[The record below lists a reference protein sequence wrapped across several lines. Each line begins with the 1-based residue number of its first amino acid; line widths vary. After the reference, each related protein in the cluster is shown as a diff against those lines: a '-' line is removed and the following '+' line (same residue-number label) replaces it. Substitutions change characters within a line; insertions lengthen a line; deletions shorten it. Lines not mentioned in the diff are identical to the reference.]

1 MTRTNLASSKNS
13 DLTGK
18 VDHHRNELEQLRY
31 ENQKLS
37 KINNVLM
44 RRVEMGWGNHS
55 DAYQSFEDAALLA
68 DKVKERTQKL
78 QQTLHRLEESNQKLE
93 QARLDAERNRQASD
107 QARQRLNDA
116 IESISDS
123 FALFDADRKMVMVNS
138 RCGQFW
144 RKHNINFEIG
154 KTTFQEITAASLPYV
169 DMQAKAQKTVGMY
182 PDPITHT
189 IFKLKDGT
197 WIQMSERKTSEGD
210 LVVIYTDITNIKQSE
225 ELRYEKAMAEQAQV
239 LKSTLENMSQGI
251 ALVNAKGNIETWNK
265 RFLQLAGI
273 QKSKITRGD
282 NYLELLQG
290 SELDESLSE
299 SELPSMLLSQGDF
312 EAEKTLQSG
321 KVILIKRHL
330 ITSGGYLNS
339 YTDITERSLNQQAL
353 QESEQRIRLITDAM
367 PALISYVNKDMCY
380 EFVNREFE
388 KWFHRSRSEIISH
401 HLNEVLGEEEFNK
414 LYIYIERAMQGQS
427 VNFELEHR
435 HDGGNPRI
443 SNKTF
448 IPHFDQDRNVIGF
461 FTLEQDVTEQRRTA
475 KALRHAYD
483 YMEQRVNQRT
493 QKISEINLQLRQ
505 EIEDRQ
511 LAEKSLIAAK
521 SEADRANES
530 KSKFLAATSH
540 DLLQPMNS
548 SRLFVAALNELS
560 LSDDAQKLLSSLSYS
575 LENLESLIS
584 ALVDISKL
592 EAGLIEP
599 VLEDFSVNDLLNN
612 LASEFTKQTESKNLR
627 FRFSGSTSVVR
638 SDPYLLARILRNLLS
653 NAVRYTNEG
662 SILLGVRRR
671 KSALEIQV
679 CDTGIGIPDDKLVE
693 IFHEFNRIDGK
704 KRRHDQGLGLGLAI
718 VEKLAGVMNHRISV
732 TSTEGQGSKF
742 SIFIPYGSKTA
753 QDLSVNQVTARDRF
767 NSHLDA
773 ANILIIDNDMEICSG
788 METLLQGWGCE
799 VTSVQTL
806 AQLQDHNW
814 LRALAPELII
824 ADFHLDNG
832 ETGFDALKITEHVL
846 GKSVPVIMITANYT
860 NELRQQVREKG
871 YSLLNKPVKPH
882 KMKLAISNLLS
893 NKQSS

>member
-1 MTRTNLASSKNS
+1 MSQTKTTAPINRDFSVAEEQER
-13 DLTGK
+13 D
-18 VDHHRNELEQLRY
+18 ELEQLRY
-31 ENQKLS
+31 ENQKLT

-68 DKVKERTQKL
+68 DKVKERTHKL
-78 QQTLHRLEESNQKLE
+78 QQTLHRLEESNQQLE
-93 QARLDAERNRQASD
+93 QAHIDAEQNRFASE
-107 QARQRLNDA
+107 QARQRLSDA
-116 IESISDS
+116 IESISES
-123 FALFDADRKMVMVNS
+123 FALFDAQRKMVLVNS
-138 RCGQFW
+138 RCSEFW
-144 RKHNINFEIG
+144 HKHNIKFEIG
-154 KTTFQEITAASLPYV
+154 KTTFQQITAASLPLV
-169 DMQAKAQKTVGMY
+169 DKQSKAQKKVGMF
-182 PDPITHT
+182 PDPITQT

-197 WIQMSERKTSEGD
+197 WIQMSERKTSEGG
-210 LVVIYTDITNIKQSE
+210 LVVVYTDITTIKHSE

-251 ALVNAKGNIETWNK
+251 ALVNANGNLETWNQ
-265 RFLQLAGI
+265 RFLDFVGI
-273 QKSKITRGD
+273 QEGAIRRGD
-282 NYLELLQG
+282 NFLALLQD
-290 SELDESLSE
+290 SELDESLPE
-299 SELPSMLLSQGDF
+299 NQLPNPLSHDANY
-312 EAEKTLQSG
+312 ETEKTLKSG
-321 KVILIKRHL
+321 KVILLKRHSIL
-330 ITSGGYLNS
+330 GGGYLNT
-339 YTDITERSLNQQAL
+339 YTDITERSHHQQAL

-401 HLNEVLGEEEFNK
+401 HLNDVLGEEEFNK
-414 LYIYIERAMQGQS
+414 LYIYIERAMLGQA
-427 VNFELEHR
+427 VNFEVEHKYEG
-435 HDGGNPRI
+435 DNLRI

-448 IPHFDQDRNVIGF
+448 IPHFDQDRNVIGIF
-461 FTLEQDVTEQRRTA
+461 ALEQDVTEQRRTA

-493 QKISEINLQLRQ
+493 KKISEINLLLRQ

-511 LAEKSLIAAK
+511 LAEKSLIDAK

-548 SRLFVAALNELS
+548 SRLFMAALNELS
-560 LSDDAQKLLSSLSYS
+560 LTEEAEKLLASLSYS

-599 VLEDFSVNDLLNN
+599 VLEDFSINDLLDN
-612 LASEFTKQTESKNLR
+612 LASEFVPQAESKQLR
-627 FRFSGSTSVVR
+627 FRYKGSNRVVR
-638 SDPYLLARILRNLLS
+638 SDAYLLARILRNLLS
-653 NAVRYTNEG
+653 NAVRYTNSG

-671 KSALEIQV
+671 KSGLEIQV

-693 IFHEFNRIDGK
+693 IFHEFNRIDAK

-718 VEKLAGVMNHRISV
+718 VEKLASVMSHQISV
-732 TSTEGQGSKF
+732 SSTEGKGSTF
-742 SIFIPYGSKTA
+742 SVFIPYGSKKGKALSSTQSAA
-753 QDLSVNQVTARDRF
+753 QDRF
-767 NSHLDA
+767 NSHLEN
-773 ANILIIDNDMEICSG
+773 ANILIIDNDLEICLG
-788 METLLQGWGCE
+788 METILKGWGCS

-806 AQLQDHNW
+806 EQLQKHDW
-814 LRALAPELII
+814 LRTLAPDLIV
-824 ADFHLDNG
+824 ADFHLNNG
-832 ETGFDALKITEHVL
+832 ETGFDALEIAEREL

-860 NELRQQVREKG
+860 NELRKQVRAKG

-893 NKQSS
+893 KN